1 MGHGGADHRQPP
13 PEPAT
18 GRADRSTRLRGR
30 PRGRDHGPV
39 PSAVRA
45 TARATARP
53 ASRDALLRV
62 LGDPALAWVRHQVL
76 ARLDDDGAG
85 GVSGVLQLL
94 TATPAQRAAAAA
106 LLGPGAVRGTRVAVP
121 VADLEQLLAE
131 VVGWD
136 RGLAAAVRLL
146 EGPPEPEPEPVAV
159 APASEPASESDSE
172 PVSAPVVVLPETR
185 GVPAAAPSPPVPE
198 PARRHRAPARELD
211 TAAADAAGLEL
222 VDVVLALGLPV
233 DHPDAPG
240 PQPPGGPA
248 RPAVLT
254 LHGLRST
261 PPRWHP
267 APAGGVVWV
276 CATPSVL
283 AAAAAGPSGPVVCL
297 DPLATSGA
305 SDPAWPG
312 EAVALVL
319 DGLRGAGWELRL
331 NGGAG
336 PEGCVLTELLASELG
351 ALPWRTPDA
360 DPALAAADP
369 LAAAGPGVPLLTQL
383 VADVRRAAGGTRP
396 R

>member
-1 MGHGGADHRQPP
+1 V
-13 PEPAT
+13 
-18 GRADRSTRLRGR
+18 ST
-30 PRGRDHGPV
+30 
-39 PSAVRA
+39 AVRA

-53 ASRDALLRV
+53 ATRDALLRV

-85 GVSGVLQLL
+85 EVSGVLQLL
-94 TATPAQRAAAAA
+94 TATPTQRTAAAG

-136 RGLAAAVRLL
+136 QGLAAAVRLL
-146 EGPPEPEPEPVAV
+146 ECPPEPEPEPEPEPVAAPAPV
-159 APASEPASESDSE
+159 AP
-172 PVSAPVVVLPETR
+172 VAPVVVLPETR
-185 GVPAAAPSPPVPE
+185 GVPAAAPAPPVPA

-211 TAAADAAGLEL
+211 GAAADAAGLEL
-222 VDVVLALGLPV
+222 VDVVLALGLPL

-240 PQPPGGPA
+240 PQPSGGPA
-248 RPAVLT
+248 RPVVLT

-297 DPLATSGA
+297 DPQAASGA

-336 PEGCVLTELLASELG
+336 PEGGVLTELLASELG

-369 LAAAGPGVPLLTQL
+369 LAAAEPGIPLLVQL
-383 VADVRRAAGGTRP
+383 VADVRGAVGVRP

>member
-1 MGHGGADHRQPP
+1 MP
-13 PEPAT
+13 T
-18 GRADRSTRLRGR
+18 
-30 PRGRDHGPV
+30 
-39 PSAVRA
+39 AVRA

-53 ASRDALLRV
+53 APRDALLRV

-85 GVSGVLQLL
+85 EVSGVLLLL
-94 TATPAQRAAAAA
+94 TATPSQRAAAAG

-136 RGLAAAVRLL
+136 GGLAAAVRLV
-146 EGPPEPEPEPVAV
+146 EGPPAPELSPGAEVSPEPEAELSPEPEPWHRPPAPVEAV
-159 APASEPASESDSE
+159 E
-172 PVSAPVVVLPETR
+172 APVVVLPATR
-185 GVPAAAPSPPVPE
+185 GVPLAAPAPPA
-198 PARRHRAPARELD
+198 PAPTAPAPPAPALVAPPAARAPAPVRRAPVRELD
-211 TAAADAAGLEL
+211 ASAADAAGLEL

-233 DHPDAPG
+233 DHPDHPDHPDVPGPRAPG
-240 PQPPGGPA
+240 AAA
-248 RPAVLT
+248 RPVVLT

-261 PPRWHP
+261 PPTWRP

-276 CATPSVL
+276 CATPSVV

-297 DPLATSGA
+297 DALATSGA

-312 EAVALVL
+312 EAVVLVL
-319 DGLRGAGWELRL
+319 DGLRGAGWQLRL

-336 PEGCVLTELLASELG
+336 PEGAVLTELLVSELG

-360 DPALAAADP
+360 GPALAAADP
-369 LAAAGPGVPLLTQL
+369 LAAAEPGTPLLAQL
-383 VADVRRAAGGTRP
+383 VADVRRAGRP
-396 R
+396 A